1 MKQLTNKMIIP
12 NAIKYWIEP
21 TKQGHEIRVLDDNE
35 SVFVI
40 ELRGTREHNEVY
52 IASSH
57 EME

>member
-1 MKQLTNKMIIP
+1 MKQLTNKMVIP

-40 ELRGTREHNEVY
+40 ELRGTREHNE
-52 IASSH
+52 IFIKNN
-57 EME
+57 